1 MIQLLEVLFISA
13 IIAGIYCLSRSLSL
27 AIRLK
32 WQASKD
38 LRDRQL
44 ALRLHTHPLHKL

>member
-1 MIQLLEVLFISA
+1 MIQLLEILFISA
-13 IIAGIYCLSRSLSL
+13 CIAGLYCLALSLSL

-32 WQASKD
+32 WQASKE
-38 LRDRQL
+38 LRQRQI